1 MRNTYI
7 NITLNL
13 EKFDYVKYHLRI
25 PVGISMKELLNIVKD
40 AYQLAFEVNT
50 PSVRIHEKGIVLT
63 ALQRIEDVNYL
74 HDGIQLMVETL

>member
-13 EKFDYVKYHLRI
+13 EKFAYGKYDLRI

-50 PSVRIHEKGIVLT
+50 PSAHLVN
-63 ALQRIEDVNYL
+63 LQPPL
-74 HDGIQLMVETL
+74 

>member
-13 EKFDYVKYHLRI
+13 EKFAYGKYDLRI

-40 AYQLAFEVNT
+40 AYQ
-50 PSVRIHEKGIVLT
+50 
-63 ALQRIEDVNYL
+63 
-74 HDGIQLMVETL
+74 

>member
-7 NITLNL
+7 NITLN
-13 EKFDYVKYHLRI
+13 
-25 PVGISMKELLNIVKD
+25 
-40 AYQLAFEVNT
+40 
-50 PSVRIHEKGIVLT
+50 LT

>member
-13 EKFDYVKYHLRI
+13 EKFAYGNYDLRI
-25 PVGISMKELLNIVKD
+25 PGGIGRKELLNIVKD

>member
-13 EKFDYVKYHLRI
+13 EKFAYGKYDLRI

-40 AYQLAFEVNT
+40 AYQLAFEINT